1 MTRIPKLEEIETVS
15 LPEPNIEE
23 LKANKDVLGHSGDWA
38 IDDKRLAIITLAQY
52 VLRRESTSIR
62 EDLYENVI
70 ETAIYLGTQEN
81 RPLDLAGL
89 ERTLEAKLLGIK
101 LPSALVTRTIEA
113 LERSNRVKRTPDNG
127 LAVTETRKVQISE
140 QIEEQRS
147 LADGVEKKLSD
158 CIITEYT
165 QLAMQVPTSTK
176 LREALEVFYSF
187 LLSLLREKGNFAAA
201 VLSGSQQIGSYPIPS
216 EILTRV
222 SSELK
227 DSVMRRA
234 ILSAIETLFR
244 SGSQD
249 LARYVLRICQ
259 NFICLR
265 ILNLDPECRRLEQDL
280 LSRQTMLLDTSVLI
294 SLVCEGRPS
303 HNLVRET
310 LKFAS
315 DLNVNVVFSQQT
327 AEEFFRVL
335 ETSNHIYG
343 QMSGPNVPWRVL
355 EKLDDPFIMDFSVEH
370 KSNPSQT
377 WEGYYLRN
385 KEIVGVLQR
394 NFQIEKYAIDEKRI
408 KELPWFDDVTQK
420 VAQCYFSMR
429 VSLKEWEV
437 SAHDSLHML
446 AVKELRKG
454 QPKGALGP
462 DYWFLTEDRTLRCAD
477 GEINIKGKYEDK
489 TSVVMESDIWL
500 EMITPFLSISPK
512 QALPPAYSELCRS
525 QLRPIAAGINPDILR
540 IAQGEWLNYDWLRTE
555 DIESILHQRFVQEY
569 SEKIQSRRESG
580 FDTQPLV
587 DEFRRKIDSSVAKV
601 FDQKMA
607 VLRQENEQK
616 IADLRRQSEE
626 SIGQL
631 SDEIRLLQSAAATD
645 RRATQF
651 WRTVAGIL
659 GVLIIGAVLYLFF
672 TTPAPSYQITAICV
686 VFVVGGII
694 LLLMAIAHEQVKAML
709 SLGNR

>member
-1 MTRIPKLEEIETVS
+1 VIFS
-15 LPEPNIEE
+15 EPNVEE
-23 LKANKDVLGHSGDWA
+23 LNANKDGLGHSEDGA
-38 IDDKRLAIITLAQY
+38 VDDKRSAVIALAQY
-52 VLRRESTSIR
+52 VLRRESSRIR

-70 ETAIYLGTQEN
+70 ETAIFLGTQEDES
-81 RPLDLAGL
+81 LDLAGL

-101 LPSALVTRTIEA
+101 LPTGLMTRTIED
-113 LERSNRVKRTPDNG
+113 LVKSNRVKRTPDNG
-127 LAVTETRKVQISE
+127 FAITEVRKAQISG
-140 QIEEQRS
+140 QIEEQRA
-147 LADGVEKKLSD
+147 LADAVEKNLSD
-158 CIITEYT
+158 LIVTEYN
-165 QLAMQVPTSTK
+165 QLAKQVPTSAK

-187 LLSLLREKGNFAAA
+187 LLSLLRDKGNFAAT
-201 VLSGSQQIGSYPIPS
+201 VLSGSEQIGRFQIPS

-222 SSELK
+222 SSELI
-227 DSVMRRA
+227 DPVMRKA
-234 ILSAIETLFR
+234 VLSAIESLFR
-244 SGSQD
+244 SGSEG

-265 ILNLDPECRRLEQDL
+265 ILNLDPECQRLEQEL
-280 LSRQTMLLDTSVLI
+280 LSRQTILLDTSVLI

-343 QMSGPNVPWRVL
+343 QISGPNAPWRVL
-355 EKLDDPFIMDFSVEH
+355 EKLDDPFIMAFSVEH

-377 WEGYYLRN
+377 WDGYYLRN
-385 KEIVGVLQR
+385 KEIVGVLEK
-394 NFQIEKYAIDEKRI
+394 NFQVKKYTIDEKRI

-429 VSLKEWEV
+429 VSLKEREV

-454 QPKGALGP
+454 QAKSALGP
-462 DYWFLTEDRTLRCAD
+462 DYWFMTEDQTLRCAD
-477 GEINIKGKYEDK
+477 GEINIKGKYQDR

-500 EMITPFLSISPK
+500 EMMTPFLSISPK
-512 QALPPAYSELCRS
+512 QDLPPAYSELCRS
-525 QLRPIAAGINPDILR
+525 QLAQVVAGIDPNTLR

-555 DIESILHQRFVQEY
+555 DIENILHQRFIQEY
-569 SEKIQSRRESG
+569 SEKIRSRHENG
-580 FDTQPLV
+580 FDTQPLT
-587 DEFRRKIDSSVAKV
+587 DELSRKIDSCVAKV
-601 FDQKMA
+601 FDQRMA
-607 VLRQENEQK
+607 ALRQENEQR
-616 IADLRRQSEE
+616 IAELSRQNEE
-626 SIGQL
+626 SVGQL
-631 SDEIRLLQSAAATD
+631 TGKIRILQSAAATD
-645 RRATQF
+645 RRVTQF
-651 WRTVAGIL
+651 WRMAVGIL

-672 TTPAPSYQITAICV
+672 TTPVPSYQSTAICV
-686 VFVVGGII
+686 ALVIGGIV
-694 LLLMAIAHEQVKAML
+694 LLLMATAPEQVKAIL